1 MDRRHFLSQLSG
13 LPLTLGLGAGLGAG
27 LSTRLSRAE
36 PSQWQTRFEAVSR

>member
-1 MDRRHFLSQLSG
+1 MLLSRLSS

-27 LSTRLSRAE
+27 LNTRLSRAE